1 MIPAEALHTP
11 ADFAEAQLQEEL
23 RAMFAVDTQQ
33 YLESYFSI
41 ITALVE
47 PAWAAQI
54 QELYRCIHTI
64 KGGAVTVGA
73 DAVLQVSIVLEDLLS
88 ELRCLQT
95 SPDLQD
101 GYLAAVLQEAGE
113 LLTASLDVTGD
124 IAVVIAP
131 TLERLQVLHQEIK
144 QRYLPEWNENQQLY
158 QEFAEQGFDLVV
170 LDLEITLE
178 GLPSS
183 GQVAKATVKVA
194 QTTLMQLS
202 QIGQDLEMG
211 EGWHNLIQQGH
222 FFANQD
228 DLQIWREFWPAYLNV
243 LKENARQGGQTTE
256 MVAAFAEAFPY
267 SIDDLGPLELPV
279 GITEVGGAEAN
290 FAVDLFADPATA
302 ESAQEDDGYGFGQA
316 FELDFT
322 ASDFSFLEEPLLG
335 EPDESA
341 VTSEAPSFA
350 EESFVAE
357 ESFDLDFLDPETF
370 PTSALAS
377 PAIEGE
383 PTSSEFVGSEV
394 VGSEVVEPEVVE
406 PEVVV
411 FDTEAVETDLFGAFL
426 ADIDPLE
433 TQPVQQ
439 TEPTTADVE
448 APISLTFEPVE
459 LDLPSALVTPAPL
472 EAGDTADFAFP
483 ELALAELLFPD
494 TSEGLVLAEPSEP
507 VADLSLLESV
517 LDVPLAA
524 DVTTA
529 DAAIE
534 TTAADPSARAE
545 AADLEWVIDQPLT
558 QPEATAASTPASVA
572 VKQLDPTQKTVQIPV
587 PLERLDRSA
596 QHLIATLMSSRTT
609 QGVTQKLQAQ
619 LNQIHRLSQNSIDF
633 VTELRRL
640 QDNYALLNDTANVAQ
655 GHDSESGL
663 ALERYRQGYLII
675 NRLLES
681 NLRLFE
687 LGAEAAV
694 SAQAASKG
702 LDSLER
708 NLMNLQQTIE
718 ESRLVLFKTLAVR
731 ARAIV
736 RDLTTRIGKP
746 AQLQVFGEQLE
757 LDANTS
763 QSLEPALLHLLRNA
777 YDHGL
782 ESPENRLLAGKPA
795 QGTLKLSL
803 QRRGSSYL
811 LELKDDGGGMD
822 AHKIAQ
828 IAHAK
833 NLPLTDTSTP
843 ERLLSVVCQPG
854 FSSQK
859 AVSDISGRGVGMDV
873 VATQVAALGG
883 RLSLETQLG
892 QGTTFRIQ
900 LPVPQLLVR
909 CVLVKAGAI
918 TFALPADDIV
928 TCTLA
933 LGLEAQAIPRQS
945 TGATWQI
952 QEDNTIV
959 PGLDLREYWSTAAGN
974 TSDLADTAIALRIE
988 SQTALRADGIPE
1000 TAWLLADD
1008 LLEQSELLITPLPE
1022 PMVAPQGMIGVSL
1035 QADGK
1040 FIPVLD
1046 AITLAE
1052 YLCHPERVSQVA
1064 TTAVTS
1070 VSNRPITPSA
1080 AKQTFTGES
1089 TILVVD
1095 DAALMRRRIEA
1106 SLKAAGYMVYTCA
1119 DGLEAWNWLQS
1130 HAIPTMVIT
1139 DIEMPNMDGFT
1150 LINRC
1155 RQIGMD
1161 MPMLVVSSRVSDEW
1175 GREARRLGATD
1186 YLTKGFSTPQLLEK
1200 VGTIIRQAARER
1212 TFH

>member
-1 MIPAEALHTP
+1 MIPAEALHNP

-41 ITALVE
+41 IAALAE

-95 SPDLQD
+95 SPELQD

-113 LLTASLDVTGD
+113 LLTASVDVTGD
-124 IAVVIAP
+124 IDIAGVIAP

-158 QEFAEQGFDLVV
+158 QEFAEQGFDLVI
-170 LDLEITLE
+170 LDLDIALE

-183 GQVAKATVKVA
+183 GQVSKATVKAA

-211 EGWHNLIQQGH
+211 EGWHSLIQQGH

-228 DLQIWREFWPAYLNV
+228 DLQLWREFWPAYLKV

-267 SIDDLGPLELPV
+267 STDDLGLLESPLAIE
-279 GITEVGGAEAN
+279 EAERVEGSEAY
-290 FAVDLFADPATA
+290 FAADLFADSVTADSATA
-302 ESAQEDDGYGFGQA
+302 ESALEDSGFGQA
-316 FELDFT
+316 FELDFA
-322 ASDFSFLEEPLLG
+322 ASDFSFLEESFLG
-335 EPDESA
+335 EPEEFVA
-341 VTSEAPSFA
+341 TSEATSFA
-350 EESFVAE
+350 EESF
-357 ESFDLDFLDPETF
+357 DLEFLDPETL
-370 PTSALAS
+370 PTDALVP
-377 PAIEGE
+377 PALETE
-383 PTSSEFVGSEV
+383 PTPAELVESESVGSAS
-394 VGSEVVEPEVVE
+394 VGSASVES
-406 PEVVV
+406 
-411 FDTEAVETDLFGAFL
+411 EADALETDLFGAFFT
-426 ADIDPLE
+426 DIEPLE
-433 TQPVQQ
+433 IHPGAQ
-439 TEPTTADVE
+439 TEPTTADFEEPV
-448 APISLTFEPVE
+448 SLAFEPVE
-459 LDLPSALVTPAPL
+459 LDLPSELAT
-472 EAGDTADFAFP
+472 FP
-483 ELALAELLFPD
+483 EVPTPTEL
-494 TSEGLVLAEPSEP
+494 SES
-507 VADLSLLESV
+507 VADVSLLESV
-517 LDVPLAA
+517 FDIAIPVVEVASAA
-524 DVTTA
+524 M
-529 DAAIE
+529 AAAE
-534 TTAADPSARAE
+534 TTAPEPPAIEDE
-545 AADLEWVIDQPLT
+545 ATDLEWVIDQPLT
-558 QPEATAASTPASVA
+558 TSEAPTATPTVAAKLPE
-572 VKQLDPTQKTVQIPV
+572 PTQKTVQIPV

-640 QDNYALLNDTANVAQ
+640 QDNYALLNDTAKVAQ

-708 NLMNLQQTIE
+708 NLLNLQQTIE

-757 LDANTS
+757 LDASTS

-782 ESPENRLLAGKPA
+782 ESPEDRLFAGKPA

-822 AHKIAQ
+822 ANKIAQ
-828 IAHAK
+828 IAYAK
-833 NLPLTDTSTP
+833 SLPLTDTSSA
-843 ERLLSVVCQPG
+843 ERLLSVICQPG

-859 AVSDISGRGVGMDV
+859 EVSDISGRGVGMDV
-873 VATQVAALGG
+873 VASQVAALGG
-883 RLSLETQLG
+883 RLSLETQFG

-933 LGLEAQAIPRQS
+933 LGLGAQAMPRQV

-952 QEDNTIV
+952 QEGNSSV
-959 PGLDLREYWSTAAGN
+959 PGLDLRDYWSATRR
-974 TSDLADTAIALRIE
+974 TQDLADTAIALRIE
-988 SQTALRADGIPE
+988 SQTALGADGIPE

-1052 YLCHPERVSQVA
+1052 YLCHPERVAQAAAAA
-1064 TTAVTS
+1064 TAATS
-1070 VSNRPITPSA
+1070 ASNRPTTPSS

-1130 HAIPTMVIT
+1130 HVIPTMVIT

-1186 YLTKGFSTPQLLEK
+1186 YLTKGFTTPQLLEK

>member
-1 MIPAEALHTP
+1 MIPAEALHNP

-41 ITALVE
+41 IAALAE

-95 SPDLQD
+95 SPELQD

-113 LLTASLDVTGD
+113 LLTASIDVTGD

-170 LDLEITLE
+170 LDLDIALE

-183 GQVAKATVKVA
+183 GQVSKATVKAA

-211 EGWHNLIQQGH
+211 EGWHSLIQQGH
-222 FFANQD
+222 FFAHQD
-228 DLQIWREFWPAYLNV
+228 DLQLWREFWPAYLKV
-243 LKENARQGGQTTE
+243 LKENARQGGQITE

-267 SIDDLGPLELPV
+267 STDDLGLLESPLAIAEA
-279 GITEVGGAEAN
+279 EGAEAN
-290 FAVDLFADPATA
+290 FAADLFADSAPADSATV
-302 ESAQEDDGYGFGQA
+302 ESALEDSGFGQA
-316 FELDFT
+316 FELDFA
-322 ASDFSFLEEPLLG
+322 ASDFSFLEESFLG
-335 EPDESA
+335 EPEEFA
-341 VTSEAPSFA
+341 ATSEATSFA
-350 EESFVAE
+350 EESFD
-357 ESFDLDFLDPETF
+357 SFDLEFLDPETF
-370 PTSALAS
+370 PADALVS
-377 PAIEGE
+377 PAIEAE
-383 PTSSEFVGSEV
+383 PTPAELVGSEFVGS
-394 VGSEVVEPEVVE
+394 
-406 PEVVV
+406 
-411 FDTEAVETDLFGAFL
+411 DTEVLETDLFGAFL
-426 ADIDPLE
+426 ADIEPLE
-433 TQPVQQ
+433 MHPGAQA
-439 TEPTTADVE
+439 EPTAAALEEPV
-448 APISLTFEPVE
+448 SLAFEPVE
-459 LDLPSALVTPAPL
+459 LDLPSELA
-472 EAGDTADFAFP
+472 AFP
-483 ELALAELLFPD
+483 EALTP
-494 TSEGLVLAEPSEP
+494 TEPSESG
-507 VADLSLLESV
+507 ADVSLLESV
-517 LDVPLAA
+517 FDVAIPVAEVA
-524 DVTTA
+524 STAMAEAETTA
-529 DAAIE
+529 PESAAIE
-534 TTAADPSARAE
+534 DETT
-545 AADLEWVIDQPLT
+545 DLDWVIDQPLT
-558 QPEATAASTPASVA
+558 PAEAPTATPSVA
-572 VKQLDPTQKTVQIPV
+572 AKLPDPTQKTVQIPV

-640 QDNYALLNDTANVAQ
+640 QDNYALLNDTANAAQ

-708 NLMNLQQTIE
+708 NLLNLQQTIE

-782 ESPENRLLAGKPA
+782 ESPEDRLLAGKPA

-822 AHKIAQ
+822 ANKIAQ
-828 IAHAK
+828 IAYAK
-833 NLPLTDTSTP
+833 GLPLTDTSSA
-843 ERLLSVVCQPG
+843 ERLLSVICQPG

-859 AVSDISGRGVGMDV
+859 EVSDISGRGVGMDV
-873 VATQVAALGG
+873 VASQVTALGG

-918 TFALPADDIV
+918 TFALPADDII

-933 LGLEAQAIPRQS
+933 LGLGAQAMPRQV

-952 QEDNTIV
+952 QEGNNTV
-959 PGLDLREYWSTAAGN
+959 PGLDLRDYWSPA
-974 TSDLADTAIALRIE
+974 TSKPQDLVDTAIALRIE
-988 SQTALRADGIPE
+988 SQTALGTDGIPE

-1022 PMVAPQGMIGVSL
+1022 PMVGPQGMIGVSL

-1052 YLCHPERVSQVA
+1052 YLCHPERVSQAADIA
-1064 TTAVTS
+1064 TTAKS
-1070 VSNRPITPSA
+1070 LSNGLTPSSA

-1130 HAIPTMVIT
+1130 HVIPTMVIT

-1186 YLTKGFSTPQLLEK
+1186 YLTKGFTTPQLLEK